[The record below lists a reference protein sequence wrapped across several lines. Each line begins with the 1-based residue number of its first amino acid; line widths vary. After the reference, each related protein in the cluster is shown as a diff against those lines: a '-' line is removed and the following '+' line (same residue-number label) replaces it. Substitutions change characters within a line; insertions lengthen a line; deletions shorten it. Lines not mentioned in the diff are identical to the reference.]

1 MGVDRIWHL
10 FRLLSKDTTKEKKN
24 NKYTSI
30 FILDIPFPFS
40 SNHYIHFEDAK
51 NIQSQTEMR
60 QRKRRRERYIK
71 VWIEF
76 QRKDESGG
84 LSKYDRHE
92 KRLSLTHSFV
102 DCA

>member
-60 QRKRRRERYIK
+60 QRKRKRERDTSK
-71 VWIEF
+71 
-76 QRKDESGG
+76 SGLNFKG
-84 LSKYDRHE
+84 RT
-92 KRLSLTHSFV
+92 SLEDYQNMT
-102 DCA
+102 DTRRDYL